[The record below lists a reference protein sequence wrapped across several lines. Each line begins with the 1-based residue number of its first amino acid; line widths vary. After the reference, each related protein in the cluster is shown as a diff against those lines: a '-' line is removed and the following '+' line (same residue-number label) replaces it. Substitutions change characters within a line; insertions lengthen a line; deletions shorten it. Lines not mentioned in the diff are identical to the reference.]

1 MLRMP
6 SYTTIVWLL
15 IVLAGCGK
23 PEPPIDVGQPST
35 DPAESPAKPDT
46 AAAENGSL
54 KESQTLK
61 QAMVDVT
68 MELMKEK
75 QPDIGID
82 AVREQVEKGITQ
94 IREDVPGFLM
104 VSIDE
109 ETDLQ
114 SGAQSENAGKRIA
127 EAEAFLNEVGIQ
139 AGGLAAS
146 LIAKH
151 KAGDLSPVYTEL
163 LAQLIVAD
171 KTKAEKSLSK

>member
-1 MLRMP
+1 
-6 SYTTIVWLL
+6 
-15 IVLAGCGK
+15 
-23 PEPPIDVGQPST
+23 
-35 DPAESPAKPDT
+35 
-46 AAAENGSL
+46 
-54 KESQTLK
+54 
-61 QAMVDVT
+61 
-68 MELMKEK
+68 
-75 QPDIGID
+75 
-82 AVREQVEKGITQ
+82 
-94 IREDVPGFLM
+94 M

-127 EAEAFLNEVGIQ
+127 EAEAFMNEVGIQ

>member
-6 SYTTIVWLL
+6 SYITIVLLL
-15 IVLAGCGK
+15 ILLAGCGK
-23 PEPPIDVGQPST
+23 PEPPVDVGQPST

-46 AAAENGSL
+46 AAAENASL

-114 SGAQSENAGKRIA
+114 SGRK
-127 EAEAFLNEVGIQ
+127 
-139 AGGLAAS
+139 
-146 LIAKH
+146 AKTP
-151 KAGDLSPVYTEL
+151 GRESPR
-163 LAQLIVAD
+163 QRPF
-171 KTKAEKSLSK
+171 